1 MAGNIYQWSIVAAS
15 NGTADADVPWPE
27 GMARRQVN
35 NSARGLMGRVAE
47 ILGDMGGAL
56 SAGGTPNGLT
66 VTANSAFTTYENGRI
81 VAFRATADNS
91 GAATL
96 SVNAIG
102 AKSIRKM
109 DSTGDVALAAGDIKN
124 TGIYV
129 AQYSAA
135 LNGAAGAWLLVN
147 PTLSA
152 AIYALSGLVTVDHT
166 VPRFDGTAG
175 KLQTSG
181 VVIDD
186 SNNISGIAT
195 ATVSALTGGSIT
207 ASSAFVGTNSGTNI
221 TLATTGAGTVLLR
234 PNGAASSTG
243 QTAVASTGDLTASGD
258 VGSAT
263 NIFKGTGA
271 AAVLATTS
279 AGSVLLRPNGAA
291 SSAGQ
296 VSIANS
302 GAVTINGTL
311 TVTG

>member
-1 MAGNIYQWSIVAAS
+1 MAGNIYQWSTTAAS

-56 SAGGTPNGLT
+56 SAGGTANGLT

-102 AKSIRKM
+102 AKAIRKM

-124 TGIYV
+124 TGLYV

-152 AIYALSGLVTVDHT
+152 AIYALSSLVTVDNT
-166 VPRFDGTAG
+166 VPRFDGIAG

-181 VVIDD
+181 VVIND
-186 SNNISGIAT
+186 SNNISGVGTISSGAITSSGGISGTTGTFSSSISVTGNVDAT
-195 ATVSALTGGSIT
+195 NAVL
-207 ASSAFVGTNSGTNI
+207 ASSSGGFKI
-221 TLATTGAGTVLLR
+221 RSDPDTGM
-234 PNGAASSTG
+234 AS
-243 QTAVASTGDLTASGD
+243 TASGRLD
-258 VGSAT
+258 FYCDG
-263 NIFKGTGA
+263 G
-271 AAVLATTS
+271 L
-279 AGSVLLRPNGAA
+279 AA
-291 SSAGQ
+291 SMF
-296 VSIANS
+296 N
-302 GAVTINGTL
+302 NGNL
-311 TVTG
+311 VVTGTITAG